1 MRSAYAAIAWTGL
14 YVASK
19 VHFALEGR
27 LGVTGG
33 PRVSP
38 QSYQPFGPGE
48 VALAQW
54 ANAACGLVVVVIL
67 LAGRLPLRG
76 RWPRVV
82 LSASHWVC
90 TAAALVGAV
99 GMLGGALLT
108 DRGGAVFGG
117 YCAVWAALLFLAT
130 RDLRRRAPRPSG
142 RDLPSSSPQPSRRVP
157 RPVERRPR

>member
-1 MRSAYAAIAWTGL
+1 MRNAYAAIAWTGL

-19 VHFALEGR
+19 VHFALEER

-33 PRVSP
+33 PHVSP
-38 QSYQPFGPGE
+38 ESYQAFGAGE

-54 ANAACGLVVVVIL
+54 GNAASGLLIGGIL

-76 RWPRVV
+76 RWPRMVRLV
-82 LSASHWVC
+82 LHWAC
-90 TAAALVGAV
+90 TAIATVGAV

-130 RDLRRRAPRPSG
+130 RDLRI
-142 RDLPSSSPQPSRRVP
+142 RDTRTRVP
-157 RPVERRPR
+157 QTA